1 MRYLARRLT
10 HSTLILLA
18 ISFLSFALLQWG
30 PGEFFDELR
39 MNPRVSVQTIQGLRA
54 QYGLNQPLGVR
65 YGRWMRSVFK
75 GDMGFSFSYNSAIGP
90 LLWARARN
98 TLLLTGSATLL
109 AWLAA
114 LALGIWAATKKGR
127 WVDRISGLATSAFV
141 ATPDLLVFLLL
152 LWFAA
157 RTGWFPTGGM
167 TSPNFEELRLWDR
180 CKDVALH
187 LALPALGLAAV
198 MLPILLRHVR
208 AAMIEALEAPFV
220 RAARGHG
227 IPPGRVVWRYALR
240 AASNPL
246 ISLLGYSV
254 AGMLSG
260 SAIVEVILSW
270 PGLGPLMVQA
280 VLARDVF
287 VVLDIVLLSSVL
299 LVAANLL
306 ADLLL
311 FASDP
316 RIRVE

>member
-1 MRYLARRLT
+1 MRYLARRIM
-10 HSTLILLA
+10 HSMLILLA

-30 PGEFFDELR
+30 PGEFFDALR
-39 MNPRVSVQTIQGLRA
+39 MNPRVSAQTIRDLRA
-54 QYGLNQPLGVR
+54 QYGLNRPLSVR
-65 YGRWMRSVFK
+65 YGRWMRSVLQ
-75 GDMGFSFSYNSAIGP
+75 GDMGFSFSYSSAIGP
-90 LLWARARN
+90 LLWVRARN
-98 TLLLTGSATLL
+98 TLLLTGLATLL

-114 LALGIWAATKKGR
+114 LPLGIWSATKKGR
-127 WVDRISGLATSAFV
+127 WVDRICGIATSAFV
-141 ATPDLLVFLLL
+141 AVPDLLVFLLL

-167 TSPNFEELRLWDR
+167 TSPNFEELGFWDR

-187 LALPALGLAAV
+187 VALPALGLAAV
-198 MLPILLRHVR
+198 MLPTLLRHVR
-208 AAMIEALEAPFV
+208 AAMIEALQAPFV
-220 RAARGHG
+220 RAAHGHG
-227 IPPGRVVWRYALR
+227 IPRGRVVWRYALP

-287 VVLDIVLLSSVL
+287 VVLDIVLLSSAL